1 MTPAQPKNI
10 AIVGG
15 SLGGLLTGVALKH
28 LRKDLSIRILERN
41 PTPLLHD
48 QGAGVVAGH
57 DVQEFFKKH
66 DRTKTPL
73 TVPSRQRLYLDRT
86 GNIIDRENSEQH
98 MTSWDL
104 LYHLLRTNFDGVE
117 SDYAK
122 PPAPEAHEGRTT
134 YDYGHQV
141 TDIDF
146 QKPEVLSIKAKTSK
160 GEDVTFDAD
169 LLIGADGPSSTI
181 RKYID
186 SSVQRKYAGYV
197 AWRGTVPE
205 TQVSQAATDV
215 FVEKFPFFHTE
226 GIQILA
232 YTIPGHNGTVEPG
245 KRLLNW
251 VWYVNY
257 KEESPEHVELMTDKD
272 GKRHHITLPPG
283 GITESVWERQ
293 KKFASDVLPPQFAE
307 LVNKTEI
314 PFIQAITDVVSPTAV
329 LPKDNRVLLIGDA
342 LAGFRPHTAA
352 STNQAALDAME
363 IADAIDRILEGEDR
377 KEVLKNWEKSVL
389 DYAHSMQQHG
399 VNIGNR
405 KQKRELDE
413 MQRNLEAAATERRR
427 KKAESSRRWYERQ
440 KQQNADRRQSEV
452 EQQHAEEER
461 AARVKKRQEDREAR
475 EAQEAK
481 KMEEA
486 KEARRAQ
493 EKA

>member
-15 SLGGLLTGVALKH
+15 SLGGLLAGVALKH
-28 LRKDLSIRILERN
+28 LRKDLNIRVFERN

-48 QGAGVVAGH
+48 QGAGVVAGR

-66 DRTKTPL
+66 DRTKKPL
-73 TVPSRQRLYLDRT
+73 TVTSHQRLYLDKS
-86 GNIIDRENSEQH
+86 GKVVDRENKEQH

-104 LYHLLRTNFDGVE
+104 LYHLLRTNFDGVDSE
-117 SDYAK
+117 YATT
-122 PPAPEAHEGRTT
+122 PASEAHEGTAT

-146 QKPEVLSIKAKTSK
+146 NSKETLSIKAKTSD
-160 GEDVTFDAD
+160 GGDVTFDAD

-181 RKYID
+181 RKFID

-293 KKFASDVLPPQFAE
+293 KKIASDVLPPQFAE
-307 LVNKTEI
+307 LVNKTEV
-314 PFIQAITDVVSPTAV
+314 PFIQAITDAVSPAAV
-329 LPKDNRVLLIGDA
+329 LPSDTRVLLIGDA

-363 IADAIDRILEGEDR
+363 LARAIGKILKGADKD
-377 KEVLKNWEKSVL
+377 EVLRDWEEDVL
-389 DYAHSMQQHG
+389 NYAKSMQKHG
-399 VNIGNR
+399 VDIGNR
-405 KQKRELDE
+405 SQFGTHPL
-413 MQRNLEAAATERRR
+413 
-427 KKAESSRRWYERQ
+427 
-440 KQQNADRRQSEV
+440 
-452 EQQHAEEER
+452 HG
-461 AARVKKRQEDREAR
+461 
-475 EAQEAK
+475 
-481 KMEEA
+481 
-486 KEARRAQ
+486 
-493 EKA
+493 

>member
-1 MTPAQPKNI
+1 MTPAHPKNI

-28 LRKDLSIRILERN
+28 LRKDLNIRILERN

-48 QGAGVVAGH
+48 QGAGVVAGR
-57 DVQEFFKKH
+57 DVQEFFKEH

-73 TVPSRQRLYLDRT
+73 TVTSHQRLYLDRS
-86 GNIIDRENSEQH
+86 GNVIDRENREQH

-104 LYHLLRTNFDGVE
+104 LYHVLRANFDAVE
-117 SDYAK
+117 SDYAQ
-122 PPAPEAHEGRTT
+122 PPPPEAYEGTST

-146 QKPEVLSIKAKTSK
+146 QSSDALSIKAKTSK

-169 LLIGADGPSSTI
+169 ILIGADGPSSTI
-181 RKYID
+181 RKFID

-232 YTIPGHNGTVEPG
+232 YTIPGHNGTLEPG

-257 KEESPEHVELMTDKD
+257 EEESPEHVELMTDKD

-283 GITESVWERQ
+283 GITERVWERQ

-307 LVNKTEI
+307 LVNKTKV
-314 PFIQAITDVVSPTAV
+314 PFIQAITDVVSPAA
-329 LPKDNRVLLIGDA
+329 LLSKDNRVLLIGDA

-363 IADAIDRILEGEDR
+363 LAKAIDRVLEGAD
-377 KEVLKNWEKSVL
+377 KEEVFKDWEKSVL

-399 VNIGNR
+399 VDIGNR
-405 KQKRELDE
+405 R
-413 MQRNLEAAATERRR
+413 
-427 KKAESSRRWYERQ
+427 
-440 KQQNADRRQSEV
+440 
-452 EQQHAEEER
+452 
-461 AARVKKRQEDREAR
+461 
-475 EAQEAK
+475 
-481 KMEEA
+481 
-486 KEARRAQ
+486 
-493 EKA
+493 

>member
-1 MTPAQPKNI
+1 
-10 AIVGG
+10 
-15 SLGGLLTGVALKH
+15 
-28 LRKDLSIRILERN
+28 
-41 PTPLLHD
+41 
-48 QGAGVVAGH
+48 
-57 DVQEFFKKH
+57 
-66 DRTKTPL
+66 
-73 TVPSRQRLYLDRT
+73 
-86 GNIIDRENSEQH
+86 
-98 MTSWDL
+98 L
-104 LYHLLRTNFDGVE
+104 LYHLLRTNFDGAE
-117 SDYAK
+117 SEYAK
-122 PPAPEAHEGRTT
+122 PPAPEAHEGTTT

-146 QKPEVLSIKAKTSK
+146 QRPEALSIKAKTSK
-160 GEDVTFDAD
+160 AEDVTFDAD

-181 RKYID
+181 RKFID

-283 GITESVWERQ
+283 GITEDVWERQ
-293 KKFASDVLPPQFAE
+293 KKFASEVLPPQFAE
-307 LVNKTEI
+307 LVRKTEV
-314 PFIQAITDVVSPTAV
+314 PFIQAITDVVSPAAV
-329 LPKDNRVLLIGDA
+329 LPKDSRVLLIGDA

-363 IADAIDRILEGEDR
+363 LAGAIDRILRGEDR
-377 KEVLKNWEKSVL
+377 TTVLQVWEKRVL

-399 VNIGNR
+399 VDIGNR
-405 KQKRELDE
+405 SQFGLHPLRG
-413 MQRNLEAAATERRR
+413 
-427 KKAESSRRWYERQ
+427 
-440 KQQNADRRQSEV
+440 
-452 EQQHAEEER
+452 
-461 AARVKKRQEDREAR
+461 
-475 EAQEAK
+475 
-481 KMEEA
+481 
-486 KEARRAQ
+486 
-493 EKA
+493 